1 MVKNQYRLF
10 SKCEV
15 DEEQPHG
22 YVPADIPPPMACSES
37 MCIEEIMTMPMVKA
51 LYENPPK
58 NGYINPADMII
69 PMAER
74 FGRENIARG
83 KVGGLIHTIYVKLV
97 TDPPPAN
104 SLVRPDQDGDIVEDY
119 LEIDEYGNAQID
131 WTNRGNFDEDD
142 YGNVMLLLP

>member
-1 MVKNQYRLF
+1 
-10 SKCEV
+10 
-15 DEEQPHG
+15 
-22 YVPADIPPPMACSES
+22 
-37 MCIEEIMTMPMVKA
+37 
-51 LYENPPK
+51 
-58 NGYINPADMII
+58 
-69 PMAER
+69 MAER
-74 FGRENIARG
+74 FGRVNIALE
-83 KVGGLIHTIYVKLV
+83 KVGGLIYTIYVKLV